1 MKAKELIKTLM
12 ELDKDQDLSVFFCN
26 GSIYKDGLTN
36 IGNVIAEDGKFI
48 VITNQGK
55 WGTN

>member
-1 MKAKELIKTLM
+1 MKAKELIKTLQ
-12 ELDKDQDLSVFFCN
+12 ELDQGEDLSVFFCA

-48 VITNQGK
+48 VITNVGK
-55 WGTN
+55 WGVN